1 MEKQFARP
9 TEPGLARRSIVQL
22 AAVLSVVRAVRIAE
36 HRPEWRKSR
45 LTLVDPADLREL
57 LKAGVVAAFWTAD
70 GVASRSLDESDA
82 EAFEELPTVI
92 GLLAW
97 LAWECGFEPDL
108 ARRPAS
114 TATGDSEAGI
124 LAQLATVLAPWLL
137 SVPETT
143 PLIRQSIEQTP
154 QTSIDGQRW
163 LSLQL
168 EFSERVTGAMGEI
181 ASSSAGERAIRR
193 GDLVLLPV
201 ADAPLRI
208 ALDVVPTASDVRV
221 VVFDPQGK
229 NERRTFVA
237 SKVKSILWHGAHVQG
252 RIA

>member
-1 MEKQFARP
+1 
-9 TEPGLARRSIVQL
+9 
-22 AAVLSVVRAVRIAE
+22 
-36 HRPEWRKSR
+36 
-45 LTLVDPADLREL
+45 
-57 LKAGVVAAFWTAD
+57 
-70 GVASRSLDESDA
+70 
-82 EAFEELPTVI
+82 
-92 GLLAW
+92 
-97 LAWECGFEPDL
+97 
-108 ARRPAS
+108 
-114 TATGDSEAGI
+114 

-154 QTSIDGQRW
+154 QTGVDGQRW

-168 EFSERVTGAMGEI
+168 EFSERVTGAVGEI
-181 ASSSAGERAIRR
+181 ALSSAGERTIRR

-237 SKVKSILWHGAHVQG
+237 SKVKSILWHGPYAHG
-252 RIA
+252 RAA